1 MNGTW
6 GNFEG
11 IFLKMKI
18 RLPQSRECKKS
29 KIKQNS
35 HILFIYTSLLH
46 SKWWNNS
53 FKDRCS
59 PYNMLRYWSCKI
71 RSERRTCVIPC
82 EDDGKSLESRNMIY
96 NINSCTRTIL
106 PVTSLRS
113 LREQCGNFLKLICF
127 YCTILIGNII
137 FRQQRQLFG
146 LACRSI

>member
-1 MNGTW
+1 MYTFYDSMYDIQAW
-6 GNFEG
+6 HYS
-11 IFLKMKI
+11 IFMINTQNLKKI
-18 RLPQSRECKKS
+18 EFT
-29 KIKQNS
+29 
-35 HILFIYTSLLH
+35 FIYTSLLH

-146 LACRSI
+146 LTCRVII